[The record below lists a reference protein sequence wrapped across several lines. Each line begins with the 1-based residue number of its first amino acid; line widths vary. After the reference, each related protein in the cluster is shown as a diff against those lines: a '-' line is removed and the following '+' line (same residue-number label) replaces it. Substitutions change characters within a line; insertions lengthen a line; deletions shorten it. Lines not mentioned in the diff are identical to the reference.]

1 GADPMRIT
9 TSQLYDSLLKG
20 IRQQQDIQNSG
31 NARIASGTRFQ
42 TPAQAGLDYKTSLD
56 LRHAKL
62 GIQGSLGA
70 IDTVESRLGMSQTL
84 LNDMAGILKR
94 AQTLATQQA
103 SAQVG
108 ATERQAAAQEAT
120 HLMDQLLADANQ
132 QWQGQSLF
140 AGTAVDKPAFIKD
153 ALGNVSY
160 NGSAQDRVVAIS
172 DQQQVVSNIRGDAPG
187 FSAAFAAMQ
196 SFRTALQNND
206 VPALQTALGDLV
218 AAGNG
223 MVDLT
228 SDVGA
233 RISAVRISRTSYED
247 MSVTL
252 DKRLNEHE
260 GVDIPA
266 IVAQL
271 QQSSIA
277 LQAAYGQVAQLKSLS
292 LTNFLR

>member
-1 GADPMRIT
+1 MRIT

-31 NARIASGTRFQ
+31 NAKIASGTRFQ

-84 LNDMAGILKR
+84 LNDMANILKR

-108 ATERQAAAQEAT
+108 ATERQAAAQEVT
-120 HLMDQLLADANQ
+120 HLMNQLLADANQ

-140 AGTAVDKPAFIKD
+140 AGTAVDKPAFITD
-153 ALGNVSY
+153 ALGNVTY
-160 NGSAQDRVVAIS
+160 NGSAQSRIVAVS

-187 FSAAFAAMQ
+187 FAATFAAMQ
-196 SFRTALQNND
+196 SFQTALQNND
-206 VPALQTALGDLV
+206 TPALQTSLGDLV

-223 MVDLT
+223 MIDLT

-233 RISAVRISRTSYED
+233 RISAIRISKTSYED

-252 DKRLNEHE
+252 DKRLNDHE

-277 LQAAYGQVAQLKSLS
+277 LQAAYSQVAQLKSLS
-292 LTNFLR
+292 LINFLR

>member
-1 GADPMRIT
+1 MRIT

-20 IRQQQDIQNSG
+20 IRQQQDIQNKG
-31 NARIASGTRFQ
+31 NAKIASGTRFQ
-42 TPAQAGLDYKTSLD
+42 TPAEAGLDYKTSLD

-84 LNDMAGILKR
+84 LNDMANILKR

-108 ATERQAAAQEAT
+108 ATERQAAAQEAS

-140 AGTAVDKPAFIKD
+140 AGTAVDKPSFIKD
-153 ALGNVSY
+153 ASGNVSY
-160 NGSAQDRVVAIS
+160 NGSAKDRVVAVS
-172 DQQQVVSNIRGDAPG
+172 DRQQVVSNIRGDAPG
-187 FSAAFAAMQ
+187 FGTSFAAMQ
-196 SFRTALQNND
+196 SFQTALQNND
-206 VPALQTALGDLV
+206 IPALQTALGDLV
-218 AAGNG
+218 TAGNG

-233 RISAVRISRTSYED
+233 RISAIRISKTSYED

-292 LTNFLR
+292 LTNFLG